1 MLLDRNNT
9 KIRFTCQQFECT
21 EFRFIDKD
29 RALVFDFR
37 SRLKTEDVT
46 CKYCGSSSV
55 EVHDNST
62 VYLKD
67 IPLWVGIKQ
76 FVSVWIHRYKC
87 KECKRV
93 FSEEIGFKDPDAR
106 VTDRVAN
113 AVSDSYLTI

>member
-55 EVHDNST
+55 EVHDNKSETYRRIYST
-62 VYLKD
+62 RYT
-67 IPLWVGIKQ
+67 
-76 FVSVWIHRYKC
+76 SHNHR
-87 KECKRV
+87 
-93 FSEEIGFKDPDAR
+93 
-106 VTDRVAN
+106 
-113 AVSDSYLTI
+113 